1 METTFLMV
9 KPRAVADGLV
19 GEIIAALEDGGFAI
33 AGVVSRRLT
42 VEEAS
47 GLYEA
52 HVGKPFFEALVEFMT
67 SGVSIG
73 ILLNAPDA
81 LAALR
86 RLVGATKPSEAEP
99 GTIRARFGKDLQ
111 QNAVHACDSP
121 ERVERESG
129 FYFGDCPR
137 AVVG

>member
-1 METTFLMV
+1 METTFLMI

-33 AGVVSRRLT
+33 AGVASRRLT

-52 HVGKPFFEALVEFMT
+52 HVGKPFFGALVEFMT

-73 ILLNAPDA
+73 ILLHAPDA
-81 LAALR
+81 IAALR

-111 QNAVHACDSP
+111 QNAVHACDSA